1 MASAARKRRRAA
13 PRWEPSVPP
22 SIVMQPLDP
31 ELLELPPIAT
41 PAPVVAK
48 APASQPPTVAP
59 PAAVTD
65 EWADKQPAR
74 SANLVMLW
82 LLLPFIAVILWQL
95 LFDGTYE

>member
-1 MASAARKRRRAA
+1 MTAS
-13 PRWEPSVPP
+13 
-22 SIVMQPLDP
+22 
-31 ELLELPPIAT
+31 
-41 PAPVVAK
+41 
-48 APASQPPTVAP
+48 P

-82 LLLPFIAVILWQL
+82 LLLPFVAVILWQL

>member
-31 ELLELPPIAT
+31 ELLELPPVT
-41 PAPVVAK
+41 K
-48 APASQPPTVAP
+48 APATQPPTVAP

-65 EWADKQPAR
+65 EWADKQPR